1 MDGLTADRRTIAVL
15 ARRDLALFFSQ
26 RSRVLGAIAQTALFW
41 IAIGAGIAPAFR
53 IRGNDDLGF
62 LSYFFPGVLVML
74 LLQNGI
80 SATMSV
86 IEDRHAGFLQ
96 GILVGPGSRAAVVF
110 GKCLG
115 STLVAVAH
123 AALFVALAP
132 LAGFSY
138 SGIRWGALALA
149 VVLTALA
156 FNALGFALA
165 WWIDSTTGYHVA
177 MSLVLFPMWMLS
189 GAMFPPEGLHPVLAW
204 VLRVNPV
211 TYAVS
216 AVRRALHGGTLPAG
230 TGVPESSAVL
240 ELAVLAIAAV
250 VLTAIAVQ
258 VCTRRPA
265 AR

>member
-1 MDGLTADRRTIAVL
+1 MNAAIADRRTIAVL
-15 ARRDLALFFSQ
+15 AKRDLALFVSQ

-53 IRGNDDLGF
+53 IQGNDDLGF
-62 LSYFFPGVLVML
+62 LAYFFPGVLVML

-96 GILVGPGSRAAVVF
+96 GILAGPGSRAAVVL

-115 STLVAVAH
+115 STGVAVAH

-132 LAGFSY
+132 LAGFPY
-138 SGIRWGALALA
+138 GGISWGLLLLA
-149 VVLTALA
+149 VLCTALA

-177 MSLVLFPMWMLS
+177 MSLVLFPLWMLS
-189 GAMFPPEGLHPVLAW
+189 GAMFPAQGLHPLLAW
-204 VLRVNPV
+204 ILRLNPV
-211 TYAVS
+211 TYAVA
-216 AVRRALHGGTLPAG
+216 AVRRALHGGALPDG
-230 TGVPESSAVL
+230 TGVAGASALLEFTVL
-240 ELAVLAIAAV
+240 IVASVVLIALAVA
-250 VLTAIAVQ
+250 